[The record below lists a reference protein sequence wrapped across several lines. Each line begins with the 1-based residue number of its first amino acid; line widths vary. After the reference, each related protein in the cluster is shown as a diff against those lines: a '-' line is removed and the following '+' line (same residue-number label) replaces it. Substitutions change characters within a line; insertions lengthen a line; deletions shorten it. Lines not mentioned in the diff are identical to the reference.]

1 MFAVLVAEAEFQC
14 GEATTTP
21 LAATCNRHAVSSTPI
36 NKEVVRAT
44 VTPSQRAGLLTHQTC
59 GAGSCELRVENGRLD
74 RGHLDVDGH
83 DTVHGAGHGDLNSTR
98 RQRQCAQHAS
108 PLCLFAQCRYAT
120 QRRTCCASEII
131 HPRPN
136 ASRYGSV
143 WMIRDAALAAM
154 YHGRTLK
161 ARRHKRFSPAGQ

>member
-59 GAGSCELRVENGRLD
+59 GAGSRELRVENGRLD

-108 PLCLFAQCRYAT
+108 PLLPLRPVHMCQAAT
-120 QRRTCCASEII
+120 HLLCQRN
-131 HPRPN
+131 HPP
-136 ASRYGSV
+136 
-143 WMIRDAALAAM
+143 
-154 YHGRTLK
+154 K
-161 ARRHKRFSPAGQ
+161 AERIEVRVRVDDP